1 MSLTSILQEEQISIF
16 ADDEQKN
23 ILLEVS
29 SSGYRPKY
37 VTLHLDKK
45 EDIDRIIEALI
56 KAKVYLD

>member
-56 KAKVYLD
+56 KAKEYIE

>member
-1 MSLTSILQEEQISIF
+1 MSLTSILQEEQISIL
-16 ADDEQKN
+16 ADGEQKK

-37 VTLHLDKK
+37 VTLHLDKT

-56 KAKVYLD
+56 KAKEYIQ